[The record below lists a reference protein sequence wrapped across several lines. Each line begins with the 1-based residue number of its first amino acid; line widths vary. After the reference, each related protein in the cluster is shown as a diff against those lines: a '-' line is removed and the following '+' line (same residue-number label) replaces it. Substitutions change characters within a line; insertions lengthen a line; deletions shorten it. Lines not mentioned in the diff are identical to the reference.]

1 MSPTRMR
8 PSFFFLIAAPSW
20 RMKPSLGAMASP
32 GRSRARTPTYNC
44 RSMPLGA
51 PEPFAPA
58 RPDHRETDEPFRL
71 LVEQVVD
78 YAIYLLDVRGRVSS
92 WNVGAQRINGY
103 APQ

>member
-1 MSPTRMR
+1 
-8 PSFFFLIAAPSW
+8 
-20 RMKPSLGAMASP
+20 
-32 GRSRARTPTYNC
+32 
-44 RSMPLGA
+44 MPLGA
-51 PEPFAPA
+51 PEPLAPA

-103 APQ
+103 APQEILGSHFSLFFTDEDQAGDKPARMLESASRHGRHEATG